1 MNQPETLNG
10 EAVLAQYDR
19 NLPRH
24 VIGVAR
30 ALNEQLM
37 DRCIAAGHSGLRASF
52 NQVLCRLDTSGTRI
66 VDIANEC
73 QITQQAAGQIIGEL
87 EKLGYVKRKPDASD
101 KRAKQLILTRKG
113 EALMAD
119 CRRLAAQIN
128 EQLAGVLGQ
137 QTLREFIAGCAQLYQ
152 GLINPNDNAEKR
164 SAPYYVVLCLCG
176 LATYCEKQLM
186 ELDKAKGH
194 LRLKMSF
201 AQVISHI
208 SAHGSLINDLAKING
223 VSKQAISQVVKEV
236 EDLGYIARK
245 QNPDDARST
254 KLFLTEYGLQLVK
267 DSLSNIGGV
276 RAQFVQIL
284 RERKVKYFSQHIETL
299 YDYFCTTSAKLYD
312 ESQRM
317 RIETRLQHLI
327 EALYQEE
334 TADGS
339 RKILFSRSGNK
350 ARLSS
355 SALALLEG
363 IEIRT
368 EK

>member
-1 MNQPETLNG
+1 MNQPESLNG
-10 EAVLAQYDR
+10 ESVLAQYDR

-37 DRCIAAGHSGLRASF
+37 DQCIAAGHTGLRASF

-66 VDIANEC
+66 VDIANAC

-87 EKLGYVKRKPDASD
+87 EKLGYVKRKPDAND

-119 CRRLAAQIN
+119 CYRLALAIN
-128 EQLAGVLGQ
+128 AQLASVLGEQ
-137 QTLREFIAGCAQLYQ
+137 ALREFIESCTQLYQ
-152 GLINPNDNAEKR
+152 DLINPRDNEEKR
-164 SAPYYVVLCLCG
+164 KAPYYVVLCLSG
-176 LATYCEKQLM
+176 LGTYCEKQLM

-208 SAHGSLINDLAKING
+208 SVHGSLINDLAKING

-236 EDLGYIARK
+236 EDLGYIERK

-254 KLFLTEYGLQLVK
+254 KLFLTEYGMQLVT
-267 DSLSNIGGV
+267 DSLNNISGV
-276 RAQFVQIL
+276 RVQFVQIL
-284 RERKVKYFSQHIETL
+284 RERRVKYFSQSIETL
-299 YDYFCTTSAKLYD
+299 YDYFCSTSAKLYD
-312 ESQRM
+312 ESQRVH
-317 RIETRLQHLI
+317 IEMRLQHLI

-334 TADGS
+334 ISDSS

-350 ARLSS
+350 VHLSS

-363 IEIRT
+363 IAIRT